1 MRVRLGGPRPRV
13 GCAGVR
19 DREKDSRGGGCHEER
34 FTVGKMLM
42 IGVGLRK
49 GLRNTLSQK
58 STRI

>member
-49 GLRNTLSQK
+49 GLRNILS
-58 STRI
+58 